1 MGNHLLFYDDILN
14 KIENK
19 SLLYKIPMLIRVD
32 GLKET
37 LRYLYEKDKEIYQLI
52 KDYIH
57 KYFNGFNIDNYVNK
71 KETID
76 VIQEI
81 RIFHFVYEIMKKMI
95 LVNEHLENKKIIIDA
110 HLIENKNNNQRKN
123 SRNTKA
129 ECKYLKNKSLKIYKE
144 LYEKVATIDVKTV
157 KNMVVGLGEA
167 SVKEVSMKK
176 HHLFDVPYIPASSM
190 KGIFRHFCEEDANVD
205 KNKVEK
211 WFGTEEQE
219 GQLVFVDLYPTNIDK
234 YKIEEDVM
242 TPHYS
247 SYYTDDSN
255 KKLPVDSDK
264 TIPIKF
270 TVLSNTSF
278 AFRFYSK
285 INLESSE
292 KQELNG
298 LFMKCIHE
306 RLFGAKTSVGYG
318 QVVLD
323 TPKEQ
328 VGVSGQITEI
338 LQENKNRKN
347 INIKFDTQLL
357 SHGANKKKVEFRITE
372 LKSAMRYW
380 WRACNTFNSV
390 EKMKEEEGEIFGNQK
405 QISPLLLRD
414 IKNEKFGEMWE
425 GKKELIETNIIVE
438 VRDNHRNT
446 SQIES
451 ENGVDNTSENKTT
464 KCTSTMDNG
473 SNKRNTDSTE
483 NNKKKDLDFY
493 DNILYLTSFLGG
505 VGQKSRKGKGVF
517 SIDGKPI
524 IETEE
529 ELGKEIK
536 RVLELVS
543 NTEWGE
549 IEIKKNYC
557 KIERKYQG
565 VKRECELGE
574 NTKLEGIKKEDNSD
588 KINKKDKALLL
599 NYPYIEEIYIGKPI
613 TKKEFEDRVENT
625 IEKRTEGNSE
635 YNFTNRRFAS
645 PVYITCYRA
654 KEDYVFPIVT
664 ILHNTTLKNI
674 ESSEKKNNTMKKS
687 YKEKYRKNWNKN
699 KGNSSKENEEVY
711 YENYKA
717 VCIETMFDSNDH

>member
-1 MGNHLLFYDDILN
+1 MGNHLLFYDNILN

-37 LRYLYEKDKEIYQLI
+37 LKYLKKKDKNFYEELI
-52 KDYIH
+52 NYIEKVLGVNDYL
-57 KYFNGFNIDNYVNK
+57 KSK
-71 KETID
+71 STIT
-76 VIQEI
+76 VMQEI
-81 RIFHFVYEIMKKMI
+81 RMCQSIYGMLNKMI
-95 LVNEHLENKKIIIDA
+95 LVNEHL
-110 HLIENKNNNQRKN
+110 LVNKNSDGVNNDNNKENINIKSQVGWRQK
-123 SRNTKA
+123 
-129 ECKYLKNKSLKIYKE
+129 ECKYLNKKNFKIYRKLYKE
-144 LYEKVATIDVKTV
+144 IAIINAKTV

-211 WFGTEEQE
+211 WFGTGEQE
-219 GQLVFVDLYPTNIDK
+219 GQLVFVDLYPTNTDK

-328 VGVSGQITEI
+328 AGVSGQITEI

-347 INIKFDTQLL
+347 IKIKFDTQLL
-357 SHGANKKKVEFRITE
+357 SHGANKKKVEFRIME

-380 WRACNTFNSV
+380 WRACNTFNGV

-438 VRDNHRNT
+438 VRENHRNI

-451 ENGVDNTSENKTT
+451 EDGVDI
-464 KCTSTMDNG
+464 
-473 SNKRNTDSTE
+473 TE

-505 VGQKSRKGKGVF
+505 MGQKSRKGKGVF

-543 NTEWGE
+543 NTEWE
-549 IEIKKNYC
+549 EIKN
-557 KIERKYQG
+557 
-565 VKRECELGE
+565 
-574 NTKLEGIKKEDNSD
+574 KKEDCSELRKENYY
-588 KINKKDKALLL
+588 KIKRNNQKNLL

-613 TKKEFEDRVENT
+613 TKNEFNKRVEKTIEDRA
-625 IEKRTEGNSE
+625 E
-635 YNFTNRRFAS
+635 YKFTNGRFAS

-654 KEDYVFPIVT
+654 KKDGFVFPIVT
-664 ILHNTTLKNI
+664 ILHNTIFKKIDKNKYKNYKNI
-674 ESSEKKNNTMKKS
+674 
-687 YKEKYRKNWNKN
+687 
-699 KGNSSKENEEVY
+699 
-711 YENYKA
+711 
-717 VCIETMFDSNDH
+717 CIETMFDSNDH